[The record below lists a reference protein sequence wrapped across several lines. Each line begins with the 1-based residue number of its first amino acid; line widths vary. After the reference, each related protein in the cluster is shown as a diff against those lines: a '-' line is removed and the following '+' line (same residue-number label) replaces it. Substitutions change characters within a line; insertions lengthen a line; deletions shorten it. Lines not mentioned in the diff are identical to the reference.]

1 MAKKVKYINNRISY
15 LDSPDELTIVML
27 SKKNDLNTALLFA
40 WLICWSLIGLVMF
53 YYLFVSDF
61 SREYKLYIFIFLIF
75 WLYFEI
81 IVMKG
86 FLWRKSGK
94 ELIRINKD
102 GFQIKNDINGYGKLR
117 TYFLENISN
126 LKPVEIK
133 RTSILK
139 ELDASYW
146 NLGGDRLM
154 FNYINKQVKFAK
166 ELEEKDTLKILK
178 LIKSKLKELMV
189 QTP

>member
-1 MAKKVKYINNRISY
+1 MAKKVKYINDRISF
-15 LDSPDELTIVML
+15 LELPDELTIVML
-27 SKKNDLNTALLFA
+27 SKKNDLKSALLFA
-40 WLICWSLIGLVMF
+40 WLICWSLIGLVMI
-53 YYLFVSDF
+53 YYLLVSDLN
-61 SREYKLYIFIFLIF
+61 RENKLYIFIFLIF

-102 GFQIKNDINGYGKLR
+102 GLQIKNDINGYGKLK

-126 LKPVEIK
+126 LKPIEIK
-133 RTSILK
+133 KNSIIK

-154 FNYINKQVKFAK
+154 FDYVNRPVKFAK
-166 ELEEKDTLKILK
+166 ELEEKDTFKILK
-178 LIKSKLKELMV
+178 LIRSKLKELIK
-189 QTP
+189 QDS